1 MFERF
6 RKNPKENPQEIAERW
21 NEAIAARVYFADLK
35 QMPYRYHCIDYIKRS
50 HFYITID
57 NKREN
62 RSFVFIDELPIDDDT
77 LKRTAVVVTDSGVAG
92 FGFSD
97 ESKEWLPKEIPGS
110 ALGQVKRAGVFPTG
124 QETWLGR
131 FPVTDDVL
139 NAYETSDAVEL
150 TA

>member
-6 RKNPKENPQEIAERW
+6 RKTPKENPQKIAEQW
-21 NEAIAARVYFADLK
+21 NEAIAGRVYFADQK
-35 QMPYRYHCIDYIKRS
+35 DMPYRYHCIDYIKRS
-50 HFYITID
+50 HIYVTID

-62 RSFVFIDELPIDDDT
+62 LSVVFLDEYPVGDET
-77 LKRTAVVVTDSGVAG
+77 VKRMAVVVTDSDVAA

-97 ESKEWLPKEIPGS
+97 ESKEWQSMDVSGN

-124 QETWLGR
+124 QEIWYGK
-131 FPVTDDVL
+131 FPVTDDIL
-139 NAYETSDAVEL
+139 NVYENCGAVEL